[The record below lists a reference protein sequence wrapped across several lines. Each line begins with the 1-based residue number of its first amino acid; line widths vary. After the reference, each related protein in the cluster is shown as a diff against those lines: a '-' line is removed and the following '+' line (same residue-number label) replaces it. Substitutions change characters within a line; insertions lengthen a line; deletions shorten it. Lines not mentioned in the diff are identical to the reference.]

1 MAKDPD
7 VEAEGQT
14 GEEESRNDADRE
26 DETELEEERGTG
38 Q

>member
-14 GEEESRNDADRE
+14 GEEG
-26 DETELEEERGTG
+26 EEEDGAAGDDTVMEEQFAGR
-38 Q
+38 